1 MPTIEV
7 NKMEVS
13 IVEKID
19 CLLIGYFGGDLNFDK
34 PKAKHALIDVD
45 MKEFNAA
52 VAYLGTFLHR
62 RGFSFDYINY
72 IEDEY
77 DLFVKKLN
85 NKNIKSVAIS
95 TTYCLDNE
103 TVKKLVNIV
112 RNIDPTVKIILGGP
126 HIANLLKYTNDK
138 EILNIMLRRINA
150 DFYVNSFQGE
160 TALVNIL
167 LSLRGDLPT
176 NQVAN
181 IYYRSENKYMSTE
194 TYEEDNLLEE
204 NMVDWSLFA
213 DRVSEVVPV
222 RTAISCPFSCAYCNH
237 PINAGTYRF
246 VSVEAI
252 EKELNSINNIQKIR
266 YVDFV
271 DDTFNVPQKRFKD
284 ILRMIIKNKYNFKWF
299 SYIRCQFID
308 DETVKLMKESGC
320 MGSILG
326 IESGSPEMLKRMNKL
341 VTVEEL
347 RRGVDLLN
355 QYNIPTAALFFI
367 GFPGETPDTVNQ
379 TIRFIEEIKPTF
391 YDTQPWF
398 YDPRTPISK
407 QSDRYEIK
415 GFMHKWSHS
424 TMNSSEAEQLVKETI
439 LSIKNSRLAKYTAPQ
454 MDKLLSSGLTIEQI
468 YDMCHTL

>member
-1 MPTIEV
+1 M
-7 NKMEVS
+7 
-13 IVEKID
+13 EKID
-19 CLLIGYFGGDLNFDK
+19 CLLVGYFGGDLNFDK
-34 PKAKHALIDVD
+34 PKAKHTSIDLE

-52 VAYLGTFLHR
+52 IAYLGTFLHR

-77 DLFVKKLN
+77 DLFVEKLN
-85 NKNIKSVAIS
+85 NKNIESVAIS

-103 TVKKLVNIV
+103 TVKKLVKLV
-112 RNIDPTVKIILGGP
+112 RDIDPTVKIILGGP

-138 EILNIMLRRINA
+138 EILNIMLRRISA

-167 LSLRGDLPT
+167 LSLRGELPIH
-176 NQVAN
+176 QVAN
-181 IYYRSENKYMSTE
+181 IYYRSEDNYISTE
-194 TYEEDNLLEE
+194 TYEEDNKLEE

-237 PINAGTYRF
+237 PINAGAYRF

-252 EKELNSINNIQKIR
+252 EKELDSIKNIQNIR
-266 YVDFV
+266 YIDFV

-284 ILRMIIKNKYNFKWF
+284 ILRMIIRNKYNFKWF

-308 DETVKLMKESGC
+308 DETVRLMKESGC
-320 MGSILG
+320 MGSMLG
-326 IESGSPEMLKRMNKL
+326 IESGSQEMLNTMNKL

-347 RRGVDLLN
+347 KRGVDLLN
-355 QYNIPTAALFFI
+355 HYNIPTAALFFI
-367 GFPGETPDTVNQ
+367 GFPGETQDTVNQ
-379 TIRFIEEIKPTF
+379 TIRFIEDIKPTF
-391 YDTQPWF
+391 YDTRPWF

-407 QSDRYEIK
+407 QSSKYGIK
-415 GFMHKWSHS
+415 GFMHKWSHN
-424 TMNSSEAEQLVKETI
+424 TMNSSMAEQLVKETI
-439 LSIKNSRLAKYTAPQ
+439 SSIKNSMQAKYTAPQ
-454 MDKLLSSGLTIEQI
+454 IDKLLSSGLTIEQI
-468 YDMCHTL
+468 YEL

>member
-1 MPTIEV
+1 
-7 NKMEVS
+7 
-13 IVEKID
+13 
-19 CLLIGYFGGDLNFDK
+19 
-34 PKAKHALIDVD
+34 
-45 MKEFNAA
+45 
-52 VAYLGTFLHR
+52 
-62 RGFSFDYINY
+62 
-72 IEDEY
+72 
-77 DLFVKKLN
+77 
-85 NKNIKSVAIS
+85 
-95 TTYCLDNE
+95 
-103 TVKKLVNIV
+103 VKKLVNIV

-167 LSLRGDLPT
+167 LSLRGELPT

-181 IYYRSENKYMSTE
+181 IYYRSEDKYTSTE
-194 TYEEDNLLEE
+194 TYEEDNKLEE

-252 EKELNSINNIQKIR
+252 EKELNSINNIQKIQ
-266 YVDFV
+266 YIDFV

-347 RRGVDLLN
+347 KRGVDLLN

-379 TIRFIEEIKPTF
+379 TIRFIEDIKPTF
-391 YDTQPWF
+391 YDTQSWF

-439 LSIKNSRLAKYTAPQ
+439 SSIKNSRLAKYTAPQ

-468 YDMCHTL
+468 YDMCQTT